1 MKKITNK
8 YILWFITIMSIIV
21 VSLLLYFT
29 LLRIDKIFIIVRKVV
44 LVFLPIIY
52 GFGIAYLINP
62 LMNFFESKV
71 FKKIKFI
78 NDKFSRILS
87 LFITSLI
94 FIGILL
100 LFVFVVIPQLVDS
113 VEIFVNNIPNYF
125 DNFKIWILDVFKG
138 KPTIQKYALKYY
150 DNIFNFIK
158 KYIIDLFSKDNSIIL
173 NVSSRFISAF
183 RFVYNFII
191 GFVIA
196 IYLQINKELFIAQ
209 FKKVLYALFS
219 KKRGNL
225 ILTNLRYVNDVFTNF
240 FVGKII
246 DSLIIGVIC
255 YIFMVVFRMPFPLI
269 IALVVGI
276 TNIIPY
282 FGPIIGAIPCC
293 LLILFVSPSKFIGFV
308 IFIFILQQFD
318 GNILG
323 PKILGSKVGLNSFW
337 VLFSILIFGG
347 LFGFIGMLVGVP
359 IFSIMYAFIASFCNK
374 RLKKRDLPVSSSKY
388 IDLLEIYD
396 GDNKFIYKKEAGNNE
411 K

>member
-8 YILWFITIMSIIV
+8 YILWFITIMSIII

-29 LLRIDKIFIIVRKVV
+29 LLRIDRIFVVIRKII

-71 FKKIKFI
+71 FKKIRFL
-78 NDKFSRILS
+78 NDKFSRFLS
-87 LFITSLI
+87 LFVTSLI
-94 FIGILL
+94 FIGVLL
-100 LFVFVVIPQLVDS
+100 LFIFVVIPQLVDS
-113 VEIFVNNIPNYF
+113 IEIFVNNIPDYF
-125 DNFKIWILDVFKG
+125 DNFKLWILDVFDG
-138 KPTIQKYALKYY
+138 KPSIQKYALKYY
-150 DNIFNFIK
+150 DNIFNFTK
-158 KYIIDLFSKDNSIIL
+158 KYIINLFSKDNKVIL
-173 NVSSRFISAF
+173 NVSSHFISVF
-183 RFVYNFII
+183 KFIYNFII

-196 IYLQINKELFIAQ
+196 IYLQVNKELFIAQ
-209 FKKVLYALFS
+209 FKKVLYSFFT
-219 KKRGNL
+219 KKRVNL
-225 ILTNLRYVNDVFTNF
+225 LLANLRYVNDVFTNF

-255 YIFMVVFRMPFPLI
+255 YLFMVVFKMPFPLI
-269 IALVVGI
+269 IALIVGI

-282 FGPIIGAIPCC
+282 FGPIIGAVPCS
-293 LLILFVSPSKFIGFV
+293 LLILFISPSKFIGFV

-323 PKILGSKVGLNSFW
+323 PKILGGKVGLNSFW

-347 LFGFIGMLVGVP
+347 LFGFVGMLVGVP
-359 IFSIMYAFIASFCNK
+359 IFSILYAFVASLCNK
-374 RLKKRDLPVSSSKY
+374 RLKNRDLPVSSTKY
-388 IDLLEIYD
+388 VDLLEIYE
-396 GDNKFIYKKEAGNNE
+396 DNGKFIYKGDKNCE